1 MKPPA
6 RLPVLVLTGFLG
18 SGKTTLLNGLLRQWP
33 RSAVLINEFGA
44 MPLDHELIERQ
55 NTPLSVLSG
64 GCLCC
69 QLRDSLPPTLKNL
82 WMAWNGRGGE
92 KFDRL
97 LIETSGVASPEP
109 VIDAL
114 LRERWLAP
122 RLHLQ
127 GVIATMAVPAAE
139 AHLAQFAEAQ
149 AQVAW
154 ADKLVLTQTDLAE
167 PGQIE
172 RLEARLDV
180 LAPCTPRMGAI
191 HGALDYLNLLSSGH
205 SAQSDR
211 VPGSLA
217 TPDHGFNSLNLMLDA
232 PIAWPR
238 LKAVLETLLARHGE
252 RLVRVKGIVH
262 IKNQS
267 RPLIVQATAGR
278 LHPAVELPP
287 RPRDD
292 ARGRLVFITDGLINE
307 LAEELM
313 EAFRGSTNP
322 VNASQF

>member
-1 MKPPA
+1 MSLPA
-6 RLPVLVLTGFLG
+6 KLPVLVLTGFLG

-55 NTPLSVLSG
+55 KTSLSVLSG

-92 KFDRL
+92 MFDRL
-97 LIETSGVASPEP
+97 IIETSGVASPEP

-122 RLHLQ
+122 RLDLQ
-127 GVIATMAVPAAE
+127 GIIATLAAPAAE
-139 AHLAQFAEAQ
+139 AQLARFAEAQ

-154 ADKLVLTQTDLAE
+154 ADKLVVTQTDLAA

-172 RLEARLDV
+172 RLEARLDGI
-180 LAPCTPRMGAI
+180 APCTPRMRAI
-191 HGALDYLNLLSSGH
+191 HGALDYLNLLSGSQ
-205 SAQSDR
+205 SAQSDLA
-211 VPGSLA
+211 PGSLA
-217 TPDHGFNSLNLMLDA
+217 TPDHGFNSLSLMLDA

-238 LKAVLETLLARHGE
+238 LKAVLKILLARHGE
-252 RLVRVKGIVH
+252 RLVRVKGIVYV
-262 IKNQS
+262 KNRP
-267 RPLIVQATAGR
+267 RPLIVQASAGR

-313 EAFRGSTNP
+313 EAIRGSAKSAKLT
-322 VNASQF
+322 SG